1 MKCKTTL
8 FALSS
13 FAFFSLVVI
22 SCKKSNS
29 NSSSSSNGQFTA
41 TIGSTAWVSN
51 VPTSGLYVTSA
62 STFEL
67 GGEYLKS
74 GDSTA
79 FAVSFAT
86 PFILHAP
93 ISSDTAEVDLGYI
106 NATTQAEYDGGG
118 VAGHSLLTIS
128 SWDSVN
134 HKISGTFSGVL
145 YNITGGSDSLIVTNG
160 AFTSAYTVQ

>member
-8 FALSS
+8 LAVSS
-13 FAFFSLVVI
+13 FALFSLAVI

-29 NSSSSSNGQFTA
+29 SSSSGSFTA
-41 TIGSTAWVSN
+41 TIGSTAWTANEPV
-51 VPTSGLYVTSA
+51 SGLYVSNIT
-62 STFEL
+62 TFEL
-67 GGEYLKS
+67 GGEYLKT

-79 FAVSFAT
+79 FAISFAA

-93 ISSDTAEVDLGYI
+93 ISSDTAAVDVGYV

-118 VAGHSLLTIS
+118 IAGHSLLTVN
-128 SWDSVN
+128 SWDTVN